1 MNMASNSSVVASI
14 AQNRIK
20 FLVLFAALHQY
31 YNKCFLC
38 YCSYPLTVTEQNF
51 KTYSVR

>member
-20 FLVLFAALHQY
+20 FLVLFAACI
-31 YNKCFLC
+31 NTTTNVFC
-38 YCSYPLTVTEQNF
+38 VTAAI
-51 KTYSVR
+51 R